1 MGLKKRWMILTIVT
15 CLVTG
20 LAHSFYLQMLS
31 SQSTAYASS
40 HLDEQ
45 IKQYEESLKS
55 EENTFIPYS
64 QTSQENQSTTQSTGT
79 QNTNGTNGASVKK
92 QVNGIGHNNI
102 SKLGQDVGDALKTVV
117 REVLRSVI
125 KFFDQLISE

>member
-1 MGLKKRWMILTIVT
+1 MGLKKRWMILAIIA

-31 SQSTAYASS
+31 SQSTAHASS

-64 QTSQENQSTTQSTGT
+64 QTSQKNQSTTQSTGA
-79 QNTNGTNGASVKK
+79 QNTNGTNGSSVKK

>member
-1 MGLKKRWMILTIVT
+1 MGLKKRWMILAIIA

-31 SQSTAYASS
+31 SQSTAHASS

-64 QTSQENQSTTQSTGT
+64 QTSQENQSTTQSTGA
-79 QNTNGTNGASVKK
+79 QNTNGSSVKK

>member
-1 MGLKKRWMILTIVT
+1 MGLKKRWMILAIIA

-31 SQSTAYASS
+31 SQSTAHASS

-55 EENTFIPYS
+55 EENTFVPYS
-64 QTSQENQSTTQSTGT
+64 QTSQENQRTTQSIES
-79 QNTNGTNGASVKK
+79 QNINGTNGTAIKK
-92 QVNGIGHNNI
+92 QVNGVGHNNI

>member
-1 MGLKKRWMILTIVT
+1 MGLKKRWMILAIIA

-31 SQSTAYASS
+31 SQSTAHASS

-45 IKQYEESLKS
+45 IKQYEE
-55 EENTFIPYS
+55 NTFVPYS
-64 QTSQENQSTTQSTGT
+64 QTSQENQRTTQSIES
-79 QNTNGTNGASVKK
+79 QNINGTNGTAIKK
-92 QVNGIGHNNI
+92 QVNGVGHNNI

>member
-1 MGLKKRWMILTIVT
+1 MGLKKRGMILSIMA
-15 CLVTG
+15 CLVLG
-20 LAHSFYLQMLS
+20 LAQRMNAQTLTN
-31 SQSTAYASS
+31 QSIAHASS

-55 EENTFIPYS
+55 EEKTFVPYS
-64 QTSQENQSTTQSTGT
+64 QTTQEQKNIEQSSESQNS
-79 QNTNGTNGASVKK
+79 NGTNGTSIKK
-92 QVNGIGHNNI
+92 QVNGVGHNNI
-102 SKLGQDVGDALKTVV
+102 SKLGQDVGEALKTVV

>member
-1 MGLKKRWMILTIVT
+1 MGLKKRWMILAIIA

-31 SQSTAYASS
+31 SQSTAHASS

-64 QTSQENQSTTQSTGT
+64 QTSQENQSTTQSTGA
-79 QNTNGTNGASVKK
+79 QNTNRSSVKK

-102 SKLGQDVGDALKTVV
+102 SN
-117 REVLRSVI
+117 S
-125 KFFDQLISE
+125 

>member
-1 MGLKKRWMILTIVT
+1 MKKRWMILAIIA

-31 SQSTAYASS
+31 SQSTAHASS

-55 EENTFIPYS
+55 EENTFVPYS
-64 QTSQENQSTTQSTGT
+64 QTSQENQRTTQSIES
-79 QNTNGTNGASVKK
+79 QNINGTNGTAIKK
-92 QVNGIGHNNI
+92 QVNGVGHNNI

>member
-1 MGLKKRWMILTIVT
+1 MGLKKRWMILAIIA

-31 SQSTAYASS
+31 SQSTAHASS

-64 QTSQENQSTTQSTGT
+64 QTSQENQRTTQSIES
-79 QNTNGTNGASVKK
+79 QNINGTNGTAIKK
-92 QVNGIGHNNI
+92 QVNGVGHNNI